1 MSFLY
6 MSFSASCIVLFIVIL
21 RGLFKRYLPIE
32 LFCGLWWL
40 AMLRALV
47 PFSIKSNYSIYN
59 AKIALEGGVRQI
71 LNLTLSER
79 EQTEW
84 IISIGLIVCMVLII
98 CISVFFARYFL
109 KMHKYC
115 NDIAENSALIQSLE
129 MEEVFESIKFPVRK
143 IRIKTSAVLD
153 TPVSYGFLRPVIIMP
168 KDLDINDKDTLKYIL
183 LHECIH
189 IKYMHYLWKIVSVV
203 VVCIHWFNPCMWLLY
218 WYMDKDT
225 EIFCDKKVV
234 QILHEDKREM
244 YARTLVNMALWQNES
259 KILANNFIKKSM
271 LKERIVMI
279 MKFKKTSLVMT
290 LASLFIFSSAATAF
304 ATTGV
309 SVEMNDSNNDQI
321 QVIEVSDEK
330 ICFVSDEVVTLD
342 LSYEELEPY
351 VNMNDAKRAT
361 KSIYIKDYKYT
372 SKTSCPASL
381 KVSMKQD
388 GYTYTGTL
396 TFSYG
401 EKTANGTYVGYYC
414 GYLYR

>member
-6 MSFSASCIVLFIVIL
+6 MSFSASCIVLFTVIL
-21 RGLFKRYLPIE
+21 RGLFKRYLANRII
-32 LFCGLWWL
+32 
-40 AMLRALV
+40 LRTMVVGNAQSLSA
-47 PFSIKSNYSIYN
+47 FSIKSNYSIYN

-309 SVEMNDSNNDQI
+309 SVEMNDSNND
-321 QVIEVSDEK
+321 
-330 ICFVSDEVVTLD
+330 
-342 LSYEELEPY
+342 
-351 VNMNDAKRAT
+351 
-361 KSIYIKDYKYT
+361 KY
-372 SKTSCPASL
+372 
-381 KVSMKQD
+381 
-388 GYTYTGTL
+388 
-396 TFSYG
+396 
-401 EKTANGTYVGYYC
+401 
-414 GYLYR
+414 R

>member
-1 MSFLY
+1 MNYLY
-6 MSFSASCIVLFIVIL
+6 MSFSASCIVLFTVIL

-79 EQTEW
+79 ERTEW
-84 IISIGLIVCMVLII
+84 IISIGLIVCMLLII

-109 KMHKYC
+109 
-115 NDIAENSALIQSLE
+115 
-129 MEEVFESIKFPVRK
+129 KFPVRK

-153 TPVSYGFLRPVIIMP
+153 TPVSYGFLHPVIIMP
-168 KDLDINDKDTLKYIL
+168 KDLDINDKDTLKCIL

-225 EIFCDKKVV
+225 EIFCDKKVI

-309 SVEMNDSNNDQI
+309 SVAMNDSNNDQI

-330 ICFVSDEVVTLD
+330 ICLMSDEVVALD

-351 VNMNDAKRAT
+351 ISTNSTQRAT
-361 KSIYIKDYKYT
+361 KSIYIKDYKYK
-372 SKTSCPASL
+372 SKTPSPASL
-381 KVSMKQD
+381 KVSMEQD

-396 TFSYG
+396 TYAYG
-401 EKTANGTYVGYYC
+401 EKTTSGTYVGYYC

>member
-1 MSFLY
+1 
-6 MSFSASCIVLFIVIL
+6 
-21 RGLFKRYLPIE
+21 
-32 LFCGLWWL
+32 
-40 AMLRALV
+40 
-47 PFSIKSNYSIYN
+47 
-59 AKIALEGGVRQI
+59 
-71 LNLTLSER
+71 
-79 EQTEW
+79 
-84 IISIGLIVCMVLII
+84 
-98 CISVFFARYFL
+98 
-109 KMHKYC
+109 
-115 NDIAENSALIQSLE
+115 
-129 MEEVFESIKFPVRK
+129 
-143 IRIKTSAVLD
+143 
-153 TPVSYGFLRPVIIMP
+153 
-168 KDLDINDKDTLKYIL
+168 
-183 LHECIH
+183 
-189 IKYMHYLWKIVSVV
+189 
-203 VVCIHWFNPCMWLLY
+203 
-218 WYMDKDT
+218 
-225 EIFCDKKVV
+225 
-234 QILHEDKREM
+234 M

-309 SVEMNDSNNDQI
+309 SVAMNDSNNDQI

-330 ICFVSDEVVTLD
+330 ICLMSDEAVALD

-351 VNMNDAKRAT
+351 INMNDAERAT

-381 KVSMKQD
+381 KVSMEKN

-401 EKTANGTYVGYYC
+401 EKTASGTYVGYYC